1 MKFEFTPENQ
11 TEIQSI
17 LKQYPEQY
25 RRAALLPLL
34 HLAQKQNNNWLP
46 FAAMNCVAGL
56 LEIPAMRV
64 YEVATFYSMFNRDPV
79 GKWHLQVCTTTP
91 CQLRGS
97 DGILQACK
105 QELGIE
111 VGETT
116 KDGKFTLEEVECAGA
131 CVNAPMMAIN
141 GTYYEDL
148 TEESTKKLI
157 SAMVK
162 EQPLPTAG
170 PQRSDRKTCEPAGG
184 EATCL
189 TEEPPM
195 YKVRDDL

>member
-11 TEIQSI
+11 AEIQSI

-46 FAAMNCVAGL
+46 FAAMNCVAEL

-148 TEESTKKLI
+148 TEESTRKLI
-157 SAMVK
+157 SEMVN

-170 PQRSDRKTCEPAGG
+170 PQCSDRKTCEPAGG
-184 EATCL
+184 ETTCL